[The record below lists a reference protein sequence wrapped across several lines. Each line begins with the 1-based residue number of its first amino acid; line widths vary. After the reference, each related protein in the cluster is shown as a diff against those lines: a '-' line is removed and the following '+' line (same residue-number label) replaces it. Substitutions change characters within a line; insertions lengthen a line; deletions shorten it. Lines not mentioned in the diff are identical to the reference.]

1 MKPIH
6 VLIAAAFFVA
16 ALIFL
21 NSAYTVGE
29 QEQVIITQFGKPVGK
44 AINSDPEKTEAGL
57 HFKTPFIQEV
67 NRFEK
72 RILQWDGPSTPMSTK
87 EKQTIVVNAFARWR
101 ISDPLKYFQIL
112 RDERSALSRLNDTV
126 GNAVRSVVA
135 RHDLVEVIRTDK
147 NRKVTKL
154 EAAPA
159 TPPSPTAAVPTP
171 APSLIAAAAPGTLPK
186 IQYGREQ
193 LEKQVLEQASTA
205 VERWGIKLLDVR
217 FKRINYNPTV
227 SEKIHERMISERMQ
241 IAESFRSDG
250 AGEAAKIDGRRQK
263 ELNEIESKAYKTIQE
278 LRGAADAQAT
288 EIYAKAYSTSP
299 VAPDFYQF
307 LKTLETY
314 KTTLGADT
322 TVILTT
328 ESDFFKYLKHIDGG
342 AAKATVPAA
351 SAAAPNSSPAPAPV
365 PVPAPA
371 PAAAPAAPQ

>member
-6 VLIAAAFFVA
+6 VLIAAGFFLA
-16 ALIFL
+16 AVLFL
-21 NSAYTVGE
+21 SSAYTVGE
-29 QEQVIITQFGKPVGK
+29 QEQVIITQFGKPVGE

-147 NRKVTKL
+147 TRKVTKQ
-154 EAAPA
+154 EAAAVPA
-159 TPPSPTAAVPTP
+159 PSPTAAP
-171 APSLIAAAAPGTLPK
+171 APVLIAAAAPGTLPK
-186 IQYGREQ
+186 IQFGREL
-193 LEKQVLEQASTA
+193 LEKQVLEQASAA

-263 ELNEIESKAYKTIQE
+263 ELNQIESEAYRTIQE
-278 LRGAADAQAT
+278 LRGKADAQAT
-288 EIYAKAYSTSP
+288 EIYARAYSTSP

-314 KTTLGADT
+314 KTTLGNDT

-328 ESDFFKYLKHIDGG
+328 ESDFFKYLKHVDGG
-342 AAKATVPAA
+342 TPK
-351 SAAAPNSSPAPAPV
+351 
-365 PVPAPA
+365 PAPA
-371 PAAAPAAPQ
+371 PAPAPARPVTVPPPAPAPPAAPAPAAVQ